1 MVLRSLVS
9 TKVAILL
16 ARRGMNASALAREL
30 KVVPQAISQLLS
42 GKHTYRPLRRKV
54 EKFFG
59 EPIWSD
65 QTEFEHANHLEKVT
79 GIDLF
84 GCSLQEL
91 RRHAKEKAGSVVRKM
106 TRPELYGEL
115 VAQAATREITK

>member
-1 MVLRSLVS
+1 
-9 TKVAILL
+9 
-16 ARRGMNASALAREL
+16 MNASALAREL
-30 KVVPQAISQLLS
+30 KVVPHAISQLLS
-42 GKHTYRPLRRKV
+42 GKNTYRPLRRKI

-84 GCSLQEL
+84 GCSLKKL
-91 RRHAKEKAGSVVRKM
+91 RGHAKGKAGSVVRKM
-106 TRPELYGEL
+106 TRAELYGEL
-115 VAQAATREITK
+115 IAQSAIREITK